1 LAAEMTERNTELG
14 RRHYS
19 YRVLEN
25 RLLVLLHQIPG
36 I

>member
-1 LAAEMTERNTELG
+1 MTERNYELG

-25 RLLVLLHQIPG
+25 RLLVLLHQILR
-36 I
+36 IR

>member
-1 LAAEMTERNTELG
+1 LVAEMTERNTELG
-14 RRHYS
+14 RCHYS

-25 RLLVLLHQIPG
+25 RLLVLLHRILG